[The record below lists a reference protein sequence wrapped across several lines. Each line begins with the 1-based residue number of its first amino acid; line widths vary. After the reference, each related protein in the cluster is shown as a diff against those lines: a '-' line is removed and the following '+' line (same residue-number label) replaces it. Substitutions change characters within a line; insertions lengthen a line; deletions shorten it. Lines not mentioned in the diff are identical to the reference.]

1 MHLLI
6 GWRLSF
12 LPFLFVCMY
21 VCIFTCMCMQCVCM
35 WMWVHIPVCVCEYAS
50 VWVHICVCAHTCMC
64 VNACTCMHEYL
75 ICRGQRQLGMLV
87 LRPPLVWDS
96 VSHWL
101 ELQQVDHARWPESSS
116 KPPVSAPYL
125 ITPKV
130 TITSTCCHIGL
141 FFELWEVNSGCQ
153 TPAGTFTCWAI
164 EPAHSIFLMWRLG
177 HT

>member
-1 MHLLI
+1 
-6 GWRLSF
+6 
-12 LPFLFVCMY
+12 
-21 VCIFTCMCMQCVCM
+21 MCAYLHTCVCN
-35 WMWVHIPVCVCEYAS
+35 VCVCECECTFLCVYANMRVYGCIFVCVHTRVC
-50 VWVHICVCAHTCMC
+50 VWTCVHACMNISYVEGKDSLEC
-64 VNACTCMHEYL
+64 WFSDHLWFETVSL
-75 ICRGQRQLGMLV
+75 I
-87 LRPPLVWDS
+87 D
-96 VSHWL
+96 L

-130 TITSTCCHIGL
+130 TMTSTCCHIGL

-164 EPAHSIFLMWRLG
+164 KPAHSIFPMWRLG